1 MEWPKVAA
9 AREKLRERRRATQGN
24 ARRLTR
30 RVARLVLQSAIRRWA
45 TTTANAKQREEL
57 TVKMR
62 RRFAML
68 KKAAATRAWRE
79 KTAATAAARAIL
91 TRLAARVSA
100 TRRSRAFREWE
111 AIAKETRRLTVAR
124 WRVSARRARRAT
136 TAALNAWR
144 AFSKRAGERNEH
156 ARALAEVST
165 RHILA
170 AAIAERTAVEVEA
183 AAQVEKLRME
193 SKHAS
198 EIATL
203 TRKLAAAEERSV
215 VVVDDDGEKD
225 AEIEN
230 LRRALGDQKASFGDA
245 LEFLERA
252 HAKLVVDEE
261 RARRTAD
268 EQLVSVARKLEIAT
282 ARADAA
288 EAGASERAR
297 ELSEAQRALAEQ
309 TTRATATLDEMERAK
324 VKLDSDEELSKGLTD
339 VAAEASATRAALGVS
354 ERKLAA
360 AMSSA
365 AAAAARDSAKDSEIA
380 LLKRALEETTSLLV
394 EAEVALSAAGMG
406 SPESARTTPPPN
418 PLPST
423 IRELRSTQKQG
434 GSARKKAAWRGPG
447 ARMFD
452 APKTPAP
459 VAAAARRPP
468 AARATPPSAAAAR
481 GGAFGTPATSA
492 RAPPARTFDRGE
504 DEGVH
509 VTVEEPQEDDRN
521 WQDASED
528 DDDDEDARPTP
539 LATARAAA
547 PRRRGNDI
555 NEHLAVKL
563 AAMEAAN
570 LAVRQASVDDTLT
583 PSPYVSARE
592 HAETSMRWRA
602 SPYASQSAYG
612 RARPGARVA
621 KSQPGLEGSRR
632 PSPNSVFDVLDVFP
646 SPDGYDDPVDVGT
659 PDLFGESRGVVNVR
673 TPDGEY
679 RSLRTHLV
687 STRSRWGT
695 GR

>member
-1 MEWPKVAA
+1 
-9 AREKLRERRRATQGN
+9 
-24 ARRLTR
+24 
-30 RVARLVLQSAIRRWA
+30 
-45 TTTANAKQREEL
+45 
-57 TVKMR
+57 
-62 RRFAML
+62 
-68 KKAAATRAWRE
+68 
-79 KTAATAAARAIL
+79 
-91 TRLAARVSA
+91 
-100 TRRSRAFREWE
+100 
-111 AIAKETRRLTVAR
+111 
-124 WRVSARRARRAT
+124 
-136 TAALNAWR
+136 
-144 AFSKRAGERNEH
+144 
-156 ARALAEVST
+156 VST

-309 TTRATATLDEMERAK
+309 TTRATATLEEMERAK

-509 VTVEEPQEDDRN
+509 VTVEEPQEDDGN

-528 DDDDEDARPTP
+528 DDDDDDARPTP

-583 PSPYVSARE
+583 PSPYVSARK

-659 PDLFGESRGVVNVR
+659 PDLFGESRGIVNVR